1 MGEVDA
7 GDDMTADKVR
17 SILLDAGTEPDVAP
31 MYAAAFADYREAQ
44 YSITKNGAVV
54 ANPRTGA
61 PITNPYL
68 KVRDAAENKLLRLAR
83 RARGNPVLW
92 K

>member
-1 MGEVDA
+1 MGEVDDGA
-7 GDDMTADKVR
+7 ALTFERVR
-17 SILLDAGTEPDVAP
+17 EILLEAGAEPDVAT
-31 MYAAAFADYREAQ
+31 MYAHAWAEYREAQ
-44 YSITKNGAVV
+44 ESITKNGAVV

-68 KVRDAAENKLLRLAR
+68 KVRDAAEAKLLRLAR

>member
-1 MGEVDA
+1 MGEVEREPLTF
-7 GDDMTADKVR
+7 GMVR
-17 SILLDAGTEPDVAP
+17 QILLDAGADADVAT
-31 MYAAAFADYREAQ
+31 MYAHAWAEYREAQ
-44 YSITKNGAVV
+44 DSITKNGAVV

-68 KVRDAAENKLLRLAR
+68 KVRDAAESKLLRLAR
-83 RARGNPVLW
+83 RARGNPILW

>member
-1 MGEVDA
+1 MG
-7 GDDMTADKVR
+7 KVAAELTLEMVR
-17 SILLDAGTEPDVAP
+17 QILIDAGTDADVAAL
-31 MYAAAFADYREAQ
+31 YANAFAEYREAQ
-44 YSITKNGAVV
+44 ESITKNGAVV

-68 KVRDAAENKLLRLAR
+68 KVRDAAEAKLLKLAR
-83 RARGNPVLW
+83 RARGNPILW